1 MAQQP
6 TQNVIRRKLV
16 IIGDG
21 ACGKTSL
28 LSVFT
33 LGYFPTHYVPTV
45 FENYVTD
52 CRVDGK
58 NVQLA
63 LWDTAGQED
72 YERLRPLAYSKAH
85 VILIGFS
92 IDMPDSLEN
101 VKNKWVEEAIDRCP
115 NVPIILVGLK
125 KDLRE
130 DPIAI
135 EEMRKR
141 SQNFITTRVAA
152 DVAKSIGARKFLEC
166 SSLTGEGV
174 DDVFEAATRA
184 ALLTFQKGER
194 GGCCATRLAAFEY
207 TLDALV
213 SPQNLII
220 FIGGLFDG
228 IGTVPYITSIS
239 GSLDSTW
246 SLAEINLSSSYTG
259 WGISSLQED
268 VKEISKCVEYFR
280 RLKKGLIVLMGHS
293 TGCQDIME
301 YLTGHGYST
310 RASIDGAI
318 IQAPVSDREY
328 IASKLDPL
336 VYAKSCLDA
345 KAMIEAGRSHEILS
359 SNEEIKKIYNCPI
372 SARRWLSLA
381 SPNKDGDD
389 DYFSSDLENAQ
400 LMKSFGQ
407 LPMQTPLCILISG
420 ADQYMPKNINKMD
433 LLRRWTTIIE
443 SGQGVIDS
451 KNSGVIENAS
461 HGLSGNKSEIISD
474 LLKRVLGFL
483 AFLEIQRS
491 GKKLH
496 A

>member
-33 LGYFPTHYVPTV
+33 LGYFPTVPTV

-101 VKNKWVEEAIDRCP
+101 VKNKWVEEALDRCP

-141 SQNFITTRVAA
+141 SQNFISTREAA
-152 DVAKSIGARKFLEC
+152 DVSKSIGARKFLEC

-194 GGCCATRLAAFEY
+194 GNCC
-207 TLDALV
+207 
-213 SPQNLII
+213 II
-220 FIGGLFDG
+220 L
-228 IGTVPYITSIS
+228 
-239 GSLDSTW
+239 
-246 SLAEINLSSSYTG
+246 
-259 WGISSLQED
+259 
-268 VKEISKCVEYFR
+268 
-280 RLKKGLIVLMGHS
+280 
-293 TGCQDIME
+293 
-301 YLTGHGYST
+301 
-310 RASIDGAI
+310 
-318 IQAPVSDREY
+318 
-328 IASKLDPL
+328 
-336 VYAKSCLDA
+336 
-345 KAMIEAGRSHEILS
+345 
-359 SNEEIKKIYNCPI
+359 
-372 SARRWLSLA
+372 
-381 SPNKDGDD
+381 
-389 DYFSSDLENAQ
+389 
-400 LMKSFGQ
+400 
-407 LPMQTPLCILISG
+407 
-420 ADQYMPKNINKMD
+420 
-433 LLRRWTTIIE
+433 
-443 SGQGVIDS
+443 
-451 KNSGVIENAS
+451 
-461 HGLSGNKSEIISD
+461 
-474 LLKRVLGFL
+474 
-483 AFLEIQRS
+483 
-491 GKKLH
+491 
-496 A
+496 